1 MLKIN
6 TEMMV
11 EKVKGLSTTA
21 KVAATAL
28 LVAGTN
34 AMAASTATDTVI
46 GKMTDYAVTDLWG
59 GVGVVLA
66 VGLPVL
72 AGAWEAKKTN
82 DLKPLGYGLGVGV
95 LAASAFKIGPDLYQY
110 IVTNVI

>member
-1 MLKIN
+1 MKKIMKKVEN
-6 TEMMV
+6 VNSMV
-11 EKVKGLSTTA
+11 
-21 KVAATAL
+21 KVASIGAITS
-28 LVAGTN
+28 TF

-110 IVTNVI
+110 IVTNVL